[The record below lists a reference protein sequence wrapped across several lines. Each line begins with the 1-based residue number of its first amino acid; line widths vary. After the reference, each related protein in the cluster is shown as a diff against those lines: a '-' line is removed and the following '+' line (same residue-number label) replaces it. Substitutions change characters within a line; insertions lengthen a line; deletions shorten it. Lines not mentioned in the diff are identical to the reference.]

1 MNNHIKGLS
10 FSLLLRKVSSY
21 VLLTVNLSKR
31 ILHALTI
38 NYALL
43 WTGSQGAVNIN
54 KFFICL
60 VLLAEEVPKNN
71 YNVNYCF

>member
-1 MNNHIKGLS
+1 MITKICAKFKHLP
-10 FSLLLRKVSSY
+10 
-21 VLLTVNLSKR
+21 VNLSTR
-31 ILHALTI
+31 ILCALII

-43 WTGSQGAVNIN
+43 WADSQGAVNIN

-71 YNVNYCF
+71 YNVNHSF